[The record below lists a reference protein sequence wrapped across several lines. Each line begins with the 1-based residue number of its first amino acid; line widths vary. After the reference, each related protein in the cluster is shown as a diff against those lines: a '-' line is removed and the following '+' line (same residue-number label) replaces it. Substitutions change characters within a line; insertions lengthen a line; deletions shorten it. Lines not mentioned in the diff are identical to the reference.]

1 MSGGNSFVLN
11 FDSNSEEVSSGPFK
25 MLDHDWIEFIFL
37 QGKGFCRNVLVNIS
51 KRSLFFR
58 LDCLLVFIEDDLNPV
73 ISKSIKSV
81 SSGDR
86 SSEESR

>member
-25 MLDHDWIEFIFL
+25 MLDQDWIEFIFL
-37 QGKGFCRNVLVNIS
+37 QGKGFGRNVLVNIS
-51 KRSLFFR
+51 KRSPFFR